1 MFACVSSRALQKLE
15 IGQASR
21 SCLTKRLQEDDPPKR
36 GKIKPLI
43 NGNAIAFFVVN
54 LGISFW
60 LRGHKL
66 P

>member
-1 MFACVSSRALQKLE
+1 MFACASSRALQKLE

-21 SCLTKRLQEDDPPKR
+21 SCLTKRLQDDPPKR

-43 NGNAIAFFVVN
+43 SGNAIAFFVVN